1 MNTPSGPISNNAVS
15 RKPAPL
21 VPPEE
26 QFWQHYSPHHEFPL
40 SSVISV
46 AFYALMAV
54 GLYVAIHYLAHWFN
68 PAHEPLPVEA
78 IALAAGG
85 GSGGTGGDGG
95 EAPKEDLP
103 QTQDTLPK
111 ELQPK
116 VRLTDLPRP
125 DVKPE
130 IAQEFDPKDAD
141 VQRYIE
147 QKNLAVSAFGDLQKN
162 ARDQMLKG
170 LGNPGG
176 NGNGNGNGAGN
187 GNGDGPGGRILT
199 DRQKRVLRWTMTF
212 DTVSGDDYRRQLSAL
227 GAILGVPG
235 PESYLIIRDLNRK
248 PAVGKVE
255 DLNQIKRI
263 FWIDNRPDSVGP
275 LAAALGLKPVPEHVV
290 AFFPEKMESDLVR
303 KERAFRSLT
312 EEQIQETRF
321 RVVKRGSTYEPVV
334 VDQTAKR

>member
-1 MNTPSGPISNNAVS
+1 MTPSTNAPTNNTPV
-15 RKPAPL
+15 KTPAPL

-26 QFWQHYSPHHEFPL
+26 RFWNHYSPHHEFPL
-40 SSVISV
+40 SSVMS
-46 AFYALMAV
+46 FS
-54 GLYVAIHYLAHWFN
+54 LYIVLAVAIALTIKLRDHWLRD
-68 PAHEPLPVEA
+68 AEALQVEA
-78 IALAAGG
+78 VALAAGG

-95 EAPKEDLP
+95 DTPKEDLP
-103 QTQDTLPK
+103 AETEATLPK
-111 ELQPK
+111 ELEPK
-116 VRLTDLPRP
+116 VKLADLPRP
-125 DVKPE
+125 EVKPE
-130 IAQEFDPKDAD
+130 IVQEFDPKDAD

-147 QKNLAVSAFGDLQKN
+147 EKNLAVAAFGDLQKN
-162 ARDQMLKG
+162 ARDQLMKG
-170 LGNPGG
+170 LGKPG
-176 NGNGNGNGAGN
+176 GAGN
-187 GNGDGPGGRILT
+187 GTGNGVGNGTGDGPGGKILT

-235 PESYLIIRDLNRK
+235 PENYTIIRDLNRK

-275 LAAALGLKPVPEHVV
+275 LAQALGLTPVPDHVV
-290 AFFPEKMESDLVR
+290 AFFPQKLEDDLVR
-303 KERAFRSLT
+303 KERAFRGLK

-321 RVVKRGSTYEPVV
+321 RVVRRNSTYEPVV